1 MPYNIFVI
9 IANHARQVTPIFL
22 QDIFRKKEPALSS
35 LTKDEVRKSLKSSVL
50 DGASYSSMIG
60 LTQNYT
66 TPYALAMNAST
77 TQVGFLTGFPNIF
90 MVLTQLISP
99 TLAERVGSRKQ
110 FILAVGFMHGLMWL
124 PIILIPYLFP
134 VHAVWYLILCIAML
148 TAFDAMGN
156 APWNSWMADLVP
168 LEVRGRYFSSRSRIC
183 NLVALILSF
192 VGGGIL
198 QIFSK
203 NGFTGFTIILIGA
216 MFSRWLSVYYLA
228 QMSEPALAVSKTQP
242 LSIWKLSRTIGNTN
256 IGKFILFNALLA
268 FTVNVASP
276 FFSVYMLRD
285 LKLNYLNYVIVVS
298 LPTLGMLIFMPFW
311 GRLIDRVGTVKIMKV
326 SALFVPI
333 MPFMWL
339 LGTSVPYLCLI
350 QMIGGFSWAGFNLA
364 ISLFLYYAAP
374 LENRT
379 RYIALYN
386 ALMFGG
392 VAIGSLLGGVI
403 APLVPSLWGNALFT
417 IFLISGVAR
426 ILVIAVFMPG
436 VKEVRQLPQT
446 SVREMISGSI
456 KSYSNNISGSRI
468 FNSFNKTDKK
478 H

>member
-1 MPYNIFVI
+1 
-9 IANHARQVTPIFL
+9 
-22 QDIFRKKEPALSS
+22 
-35 LTKDEVRKSLKSSVL
+35 
-50 DGASYSSMIG
+50 
-60 LTQNYT
+60 
-66 TPYALAMNAST
+66 
-77 TQVGFLTGFPNIF
+77 
-90 MVLTQLISP
+90 
-99 TLAERVGSRKQ
+99 
-110 FILAVGFMHGLMWL
+110 
-124 PIILIPYLFP
+124 
-134 VHAVWYLILCIAML
+134 
-148 TAFDAMGN
+148 
-156 APWNSWMADLVP
+156 
-168 LEVRGRYFSSRSRIC
+168 
-183 NLVALILSF
+183 
-192 VGGGIL
+192 
-198 QIFSK
+198 
-203 NGFTGFTIILIGA
+203 
-216 MFSRWLSVYYLA
+216 
-228 QMSEPALAVSKTQP
+228 LAVSKTQP